1 MYNFIFKNPTKL
13 IFGKGTIASLTTE
26 IPAGKKVMMIYGG
39 GSIKKNGV
47 YDQVKTALNN
57 HTVIE
62 FSGVEPNPTYET
74 LMQAVAMAKEQK
86 IDYFLAV
93 GGGSVIDGTKF
104 IVTAM
109 LYDGDP
115 WEFMI
120 DPSKAKHA
128 LPFAT
133 VLTLPATGS
142 EMNNGSVISKKATH
156 EKLAFMNPETY
167 PQFSILDPEVTFSL
181 PKQQLANGVVDAYV
195 HVMEQYLTFPS
206 ESMIQ
211 DRFAEGILSTLIE
224 IGEKVVNGKPEYDL
238 RANFML
244 SATMALNG
252 FISMGVPQDWA
263 THMIGHELTA
273 LYGLDHA
280 VTLAIVQPSLLRV
293 MRNEKR
299 EKLLQYADRV
309 WHLTQGSEEG
319 RIEAAI
325 QKTESFYRNL
335 GIKTKLSEH
344 GIDNKSFDSI
354 AERFSIRGWKL
365 GEKQSITPELIRE
378 ILNGCLL

>member
-1 MYNFIFKNPTKL
+1 MNNFVFKNSTKL
-13 IFGKGTIASLTTE
+13 IFGKGTISSLAAE
-26 IPAGKKVMMIYGG
+26 IPAGRRIMMTYGG

-47 YDQVKTALNN
+47 YDQVKAALSQFS
-57 HTVIE
+57 VIE
-62 FSGVEPNPTYET
+62 FGGIEPNPTYET
-74 LMQAVAMAKEQK
+74 LMQAVALAKEHH
-86 IDYFLAV
+86 IDFFLAV

-109 LYDGDP
+109 LYNGDP
-115 WEFMI
+115 WEFMLN
-120 DPSKAKHA
+120 PSKAQHA
-128 LPFAT
+128 MPFAS

-142 EMNNGSVISKKATH
+142 EMNNGSVISKKATQ
-156 EKLAFMNPETY
+156 EKLAFAIAETY

-181 PKQQLANGVVDAYV
+181 PKRQLANGVVDAYV
-195 HVMEQYLTFPS
+195 HVMEQYLTYPS

-224 IGEKVVNGKPEYDL
+224 IGEKVVNDEPDYDL

-273 LYGLDHA
+273 LFGLDHG
-280 VTLAIVQPSLLRV
+280 VTLAIIEPSLLRATK
-293 MRNEKR
+293 EYKKT
-299 EKLLQYADRV
+299 KLLQYADRV
-309 WHLTQGSEEG
+309 WSIKHGTEEE

-325 QKTESFYRNL
+325 DKTEAFYRNL
-335 GIKTKLSEH
+335 GIKTKLHEYN
-344 GIDNKSFDSI
+344 IDNKSFDTI
-354 AERFSIRGWKL
+354 VDRFAKRGWKL
-365 GEKQSITPELIRE
+365 GEKQLITPDVIRE
-378 ILNGCLL
+378 ILNGCL

>member
-1 MYNFIFKNPTKL
+1 MNNFMFKNPTKL
-13 IFGKGTIASLTTE
+13 IFGKGTIASLSTE
-26 IPAGKKVMMIYGG
+26 IPAGKRVMMTYGG
-39 GSIKKNGV
+39 GSIKSNGV
-47 YDQVKTALNN
+47 YDQVKAALHN
-57 HTVIE
+57 HSVIE
-62 FSGVEPNPTYET
+62 FSGIEPNPTYET
-74 LMQAVAMAKEQK
+74 LMQAVSLAKEQQ
-86 IDYFLAV
+86 IDFFLAV

-156 EKLAFMNPETY
+156 EKFAFAISETY

-181 PKQQLANGVVDAYV
+181 PKRQLANGVVDAFV

-211 DRFAEGILSTLIE
+211 DRFAEGILSTLTE
-224 IGEKVVNGKPEYDL
+224 IGDKVVNETPQYDL

-293 MRNEKR
+293 MRNEKHA
-299 EKLLQYADRV
+299 KLVQYADRV
-309 WHLTQGSEEG
+309 WHITQGSEDE

-325 QKTESFYRNL
+325 KQTEAFYRSL
-335 GIKTKLSEH
+335 GIQTKLSEH
-344 GIDNKSFDSI
+344 GIDDKSFDVI
-354 AERFSIRGWKL
+354 VKRFETRGWKL
-365 GEKQSITPELIRE
+365 GEKQLITPELIRE
-378 ILNGCLL
+378 ILNGCLS

>member
-120 DPSKAKHA
+120 DLSKAKHA

>member
-120 DPSKAKHA
+120 DLSKAKHA

-309 WHLTQGSEEG
+309 WYLTQGSEEG